1 MTATNTIDGMP
12 LAMLSRPEHMERLLD
27 ATFPYLLINK
37 YFDSD
42 EASSLAPTHKLAQ
55 VSFNPRV
62 IRDFCNSETMAV
74 PIKKSHRNISSLVTL
89 GRSEK
94 CDIVVTRK
102 EISKR
107 HCGFYTIDGH
117 WFVLD
122 LESTNGM
129 AVNGSRATRGN
140 LSSQS
145 IIALGD
151 QVTMAFISAVDLGFL
166 AAEIKTF

>member
-37 YFDSD
+37 YDGD
-42 EASSLAPTHKLAQ
+42 GASSLAPTHELAQ

-94 CDIVVTRK
+94 CDIVVTRG

-107 HCGFYTIDGH
+107 HCGFYTIDGG

-122 LESTNGM
+122 LESTNGVV
-129 AVNGSRATRGN
+129 VNNNRARRAK

-145 IIALGD
+145 IITLGN
-151 QVTMAFISAVDLGFL
+151 QVAMAFISALDLGFL
-166 AAEIKTF
+166 VAEINTF